1 MFSELSCNSYILKNE
16 NLKFELKKEDL
27 DNLDKMR
34 GQAMW
39 MMASV
44 NKWPAASAGDNYSL
58 V

>member
-34 GQAMW
+34 GQAM
-39 MMASV
+39 
-44 NKWPAASAGDNYSL
+44 
-58 V
+58 